1 MEQVLEK
8 MRDII
13 REGGNIVV
21 LAGMNITYDMGLNGV
36 NAEHLAYDV
45 EQKYGYPNDEIVSS
59 SFYTRRAPLFY
70 KYYKEVILNIDD
82 PQPSPI
88 HYGIYKLQQCSK
100 LSAVVTRSIYSIYD
114 KVGCSNVIKLHGSV
128 DENVCPRCKRLYD
141 SHYIKHAKG
150 IPVCEKCGIPLRPGF
165 TLVGEMLD
173 NGKISKASTIVENA
187 DILLVLGAGI
197 NSTLCRYMV
206 KYYQGDK
213 LLLLNDIEKVG
224 DDRADYRAY
233 GNLRDM
239 FAQVM
244 DF

>member
-1 MEQVLEK
+1 MEQVLGK

-36 NAEHLAYDV
+36 NAEHLAYDI

-59 SFYTRRAPLFY
+59 SFYTRRASLFY

-88 HYGIYKLQQCSK
+88 H
-100 LSAVVTRSIYSIYD
+100 YSIYD

-173 NGKISKASTIVENA
+173 NGKISRASTIVENA